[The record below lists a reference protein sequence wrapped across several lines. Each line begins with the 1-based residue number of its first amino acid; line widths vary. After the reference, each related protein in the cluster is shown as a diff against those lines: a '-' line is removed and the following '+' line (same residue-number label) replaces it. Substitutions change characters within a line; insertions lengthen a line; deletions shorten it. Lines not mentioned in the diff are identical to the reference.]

1 MATDPPLAPAELAA
15 VSYRFGRFVLEPDR
29 RLLTAEAATV
39 ALSSRGL
46 DILLLLIE
54 HRDRVVGKNEIL
66 TKVWQGMLVEEN
78 NLAVQISGLRRALG
92 DGEDGRS
99 FITTVPGRGYR
110 FVGAVSEQKTP
121 ETSVPALSPVL
132 PLPEP
137 PALPPPAPPL
147 PTSLVAR
154 HWIVPAV
161 AAGLLLILGVIW
173 GVTRFGPWADTPA
186 PRMSVVVLPFR
197 NLGADR
203 GQDYLA
209 DAISDDLTTDLSHL
223 PGSTVIARESADTYK
238 GRAVAAQSIG
248 RALKVRYLLEGSL
261 RGEGATLHINAQLID
276 APSGAHLWASAFD
289 VPRGGLDGAREEIVR
304 HLASVLDFTL
314 VQIESARSL
323 HERPRNPDAVDLY
336 LRARSQLDRDDSL
349 AGLAAAQALLE
360 QAITV
365 GPDFSDAQAQLALV
379 LLRKI
384 NGYDDPDEW
393 RDHARAAAMIARALA
408 VAPRNPR
415 AITARGELAREDARC
430 DTARPSFSLALSLD
444 PDQTQARV
452 GLAECDHDLGRMQ
465 DMIDDLK
472 QVIRIDPAAPNIAP
486 RQNRIGLGYLMLGNL
501 AEATAWFER
510 ARAAIADPAAA
521 PASLSWQEWNR
532 LYLIAAAW
540 ESGDHA
546 RATSLYTDYARQSPH
561 RTVWQLGAYDTH
573 AMAVLPGRVTFFKAL
588 AAAGMPLYADDN
600 LPGSATATAGGDF
613 DPAPPEIQG
622 AARIDTAG
630 LRTLLDGHAPVR
642 VLDVGRGTAAIP
654 GAILVWPD
662 GVWGDPD
669 QMLEQAAAAGAPP
682 ASPATEQAI
691 VVMGDGPCGWSSTAA
706 ALHLVAK
713 GYHHVLWYRGGE
725 EAWVKAGNPTEDRRI
740 Q

>member
-1 MATDPPLAPAELAA
+1 
-15 VSYRFGRFVLEPDR
+15 
-29 RLLTAEAATV
+29 
-39 ALSSRGL
+39 
-46 DILLLLIE
+46 
-54 HRDRVVGKNEIL
+54 
-66 TKVWQGMLVEEN
+66 
-78 NLAVQISGLRRALG
+78 
-92 DGEDGRS
+92 
-99 FITTVPGRGYR
+99 
-110 FVGAVSEQKTP
+110 
-121 ETSVPALSPVL
+121 
-132 PLPEP
+132 
-137 PALPPPAPPL
+137 
-147 PTSLVAR
+147 
-154 HWIVPAV
+154 
-161 AAGLLLILGVIW
+161 
-173 GVTRFGPWADTPA
+173 VTRFGPWADTPA

-408 VAPRNPR
+408 VAPRNPL

-600 LPGSATATAGGDF
+600 LPGRRRSRAPRASTPRVCGLCWTGMRPCACSMSDA
-613 DPAPPEIQG
+613 APPRFPVPSWSGRTVCGAIRTRCWSRPPQRVRRPPVRRPSRRSWSWETAPAAGRVPPPRYISLQRATTMCSGTG
-622 AARIDTAG
+622 AARRPG
-630 LRTLLDGHAPVR
+630 SRR
-642 VLDVGRGTAAIP
+642 AIP
-654 GAILVWPD
+654 PKI
-662 GVWGDPD
+662 
-669 QMLEQAAAAGAPP
+669 
-682 ASPATEQAI
+682 
-691 VVMGDGPCGWSSTAA
+691 
-706 ALHLVAK
+706 
-713 GYHHVLWYRGGE
+713 GGSNN
-725 EAWVKAGNPTEDRRI
+725 GRDRESADE
-740 Q
+740 